1 MSLVKSDMNFYG
13 LLKSKGIRTDYNVTP
28 YQWSVSVSVNTPHC
42 HCGDGGFDSRTDRKK
57 ELVDLQATCSGKV
70 ANFHY
75 QMVYRAQCPT
85 IGMTCIEQTPAED
98 RVQEKVQ
105 VLYLVIR

>member
-1 MSLVKSDMNFYG
+1 MSFYG

-28 YQWSVSVSVNTPHC
+28 YHGLLVYRFITPAC
-42 HCGDGGFDSRTDRKK
+42 HAGDGGFNSRTDRKK

-75 QMVYRAQCPT
+75 QMVYRAQHPT

-98 RVQEKVQ
+98 RVREKVQ